1 MGNIFNHFK
10 GAEKWQMRISKVPAV
25 SIYQQLGVKRVI
37 NCVSTTSPLGSSVVD
52 PQVMNMMTAAS
63 RHFVALDDLQNKV
76 GAEIATI
83 TKTESAI
90 VTSGC
95 AAALTMATAA
105 CLMKNTPLETYRLS
119 PNRPPTEVGDW
130 LTWMQRLPDDTAG
143 LRNEILLQRGHL
155 NMYSQAHRAAG
166 AQLTIAGTATACL
179 RSELEAQVTS
189 RTAAIAFVGMYA
201 HHGLPFPEVVALA
214 QRHELPI
221 IVDASYTLPPR
232 SNLQYWATAGADLVC
247 YSGGKAIR
255 GPTDTGILCGRKDLI
270 TLAAIQMSPHH
281 GIGRGLKVDKT
292 QIIGLLTALKLFI
305 AQDDEVEFQFLK
317 NKAQYILQELTNLP
331 EIQSIELVV
340 PTTGYMR
347 HRPVLCL
354 QLNESQLQITSQQLV
369 ELLYSSTPAIW
380 TYYDHPLCPR
390 GITMN
395 TQNLLEGE
403 ALIVVKRIKT
413 LLHRNRITS

>member
-1 MGNIFNHFK
+1 
-10 GAEKWQMRISKVPAV
+10 MRESEVQDAP
-25 SIYQQLGVKRVI
+25 IYQQLGVKRVI

-52 PQVMNMMTAAS
+52 PQVMTAMNAAS
-63 RHFVALDDLQNKV
+63 HHFVALDELQNKV
-76 GAEIATI
+76 GAVIATI
-83 TKTESAI
+83 TGTESAI

-105 CLMKNTPLETYRLS
+105 CMMKNTPLENFRLS
-119 PNRPPTEVGDW
+119 PNRPPIEVGDW
-130 LTWMQRLPDDTAG
+130 LTWMQRLPNDTSG

-166 AQLTIAGTATACL
+166 AQLVLAGTSTDCR
-179 RSELEAQVTS
+179 RSELEAEVTS
-189 RTAAIAFVGMYA
+189 QTAAIAFVGMYA
-201 HHGLPFPEVVALA
+201 HRGLPFPEIVTLA
-214 QRHELPI
+214 QHHELPV

-232 SNLQYWATAGADLVC
+232 SNLQYWAAAGADLVC

-255 GPTDTGILCGRKDLI
+255 GPTDTGILCGREDLV

-305 AQDDEVEFQFLK
+305 TQDDEVEFKFLK
-317 NKAQYILQELTNLP
+317 NKAQYIIRALTNQP

-354 QLNESQLQITSQQLV
+354 TLNESQLQITSQQLV
-369 ELLYSSTPAIW
+369 DLLYTSTPAIW

-390 GITMN
+390 GITIN
-395 TQNLLEGE
+395 TQNLLNGE
-403 ALIVVKRIKT
+403 APIVVQRLKT
-413 LLHRNRITS
+413 LLKRNRIPS

>member
-1 MGNIFNHFK
+1 
-10 GAEKWQMRISKVPAV
+10 MRASEVKVTP
-25 SIYQQLGVKRVI
+25 IYQQLGVKRVI

-52 PQVMNMMTAAS
+52 PQVMNAMNAAS
-63 RHFVALDDLQNKV
+63 KHFVALDDLQNKA
-76 GAEIATI
+76 GGIIAAI
-83 TKTESAI
+83 TGTESAI

-105 CLMKNTPLETYRLS
+105 CMMKNTPLEQYQLS
-119 PNRPPTEVGDW
+119 PNQPPTEVGDW
-130 LTWMQRLPDDTAG
+130 LTWMQRLPNDTAG

-166 AQLTIAGTATACL
+166 AQLVLAGTSTDC
-179 RSELEAQVTS
+179 RCSDLEAEITS
-189 RTAAIAFVGMYA
+189 RTAAIAFVGMYT
-201 HHGLPFPEVVALA
+201 HRGLPFSEIVTLA
-214 QRHELPI
+214 QRHELLI
-221 IVDASYTLPPR
+221 VVDASYTLPPR
-232 SNLQYWATAGADLVC
+232 SNLQYWAAAGADLVC

-255 GPTDTGILCGRKDLI
+255 GPTDTGILCGREDLV

-292 QIIGLLTALKLFI
+292 QIVGLLTALELFI
-305 AQDDEVEFQFLK
+305 AKDDEVEFQFLK
-317 NKAQYILQELTNLP
+317 NKAQYILHELTHLS
-331 EIQSIELVV
+331 EIQSIELVI

-354 QLNESQLQITSQQLV
+354 TLNESQLQITSQKLV
-369 ELLYSSTPAIW
+369 DLLYASTPAIW

-390 GITMN
+390 GITIN

-403 ALIVVKRIKT
+403 AEIVVERVKT
-413 LLHRNRITS
+413 LLHHNRRTP

>member
-1 MGNIFNHFK
+1 MHESEVQV
-10 GAEKWQMRISKVPAV
+10 AP
-25 SIYQQLGVKRVI
+25 IYQQLGVTRVI

-52 PQVMNMMTAAS
+52 PQVMIAMNAAS
-63 RHFVALDDLQNKV
+63 RHFVALDDLQHKV
-76 GAEIATI
+76 GAVIATI
-83 TKTESAI
+83 TGTESAI

-105 CLMKNTPLETYRLS
+105 CIMKNTPLENFRLS

-130 LTWMQRLPDDTAG
+130 LTWMQRLPNDTDG
-143 LRNEILLQRGHL
+143 LRNEILLQRGHF

-166 AQLTIAGTATACL
+166 AQLVLAGTSTDCHH
-179 RSELEAQVTS
+179 SELEAKVTS
-189 RTAAIAFVGMYA
+189 QTAAIAFVGMYA
-201 HHGLPFPEVVALA
+201 HRGLPFPEIVTLA
-214 QRHELPI
+214 QRHELPV

-232 SNLQYWATAGADLVC
+232 SNLRYWAAAGADIVC

-255 GPTDTGILCGRKDLI
+255 GPTDTGILCGREDLV
-270 TLAAIQMSPHH
+270 TLAAIQMNPHH
-281 GIGRGLKVDKT
+281 GIGRGLKIDKT

-317 NKAQYILQELTNLP
+317 NKAQYILRALTNLP

-347 HRPVLCL
+347 NRPVLCL
-354 QLNESQLQITSQQLV
+354 TLNESQLQVTSQQLV
-369 ELLYSSTPAIW
+369 NLLYTSTPAIW

-390 GITMN
+390 GITIN
-395 TQNLLEGE
+395 TQNLLDGE
-403 ALIVVKRIKT
+403 AQIVVQCLKT
-413 LLHRNRITS
+413 LLHHNRIPS

>member
-1 MGNIFNHFK
+1 
-10 GAEKWQMRISKVPAV
+10 MRESDVQVAP
-25 SIYQQLGVKRVI
+25 IYQQLGVKRVI

-52 PQVMNMMTAAS
+52 PKVMTAMNAAS
-63 RHFVALDDLQNKV
+63 HYFVALDDLQNKV
-76 GAEIATI
+76 GVVIANLTG
-83 TKTESAI
+83 TESAI

-105 CLMKNTPLETYRLS
+105 CMMKNTPLENYRLT
-119 PNRPPTEVGDW
+119 PNRPPTEIGDW
-130 LTWMQRLPDDTAG
+130 LNWMQRLPNDTDG
-143 LRNEILLQRGHL
+143 LQNEILLQRGHL

-166 AQLTIAGTATACL
+166 AQLILAGTSTDCCS
-179 RSELEAQVTS
+179 SELEAEVTS
-189 RTAAIAFVGMYA
+189 QTAAIAYVGMYA
-201 HHGLPFPEVVALA
+201 HRGLPFPEIVTLA
-214 QRHELPI
+214 QRHEIPI

-232 SNLQYWATAGADLVC
+232 SNLQYWAAAGADLVC

-255 GPTDTGILCGRKDLI
+255 GPTDTGILCGREDLV

-292 QIIGLLTALKLFI
+292 QIIGLLTALELFI
-305 AQDDEVEFQFLK
+305 AQDDAVEFQFLQ
-317 NKAQYILQELTNLP
+317 NKAQYILQALTTLP

-354 QLNESQLQITSQQLV
+354 TLNEHQLQITAQQLV
-369 ELLYSSTPAIW
+369 DLLYTSTPAIW

-390 GITMN
+390 GITIN

-403 ALIVVKRIKT
+403 AQIMVQRVKT
-413 LLHRNRITS
+413 LLHRNRIPS

>member
-1 MGNIFNHFK
+1 
-10 GAEKWQMRISKVPAV
+10 MRESEEQDAP
-25 SIYQQLGVKRVI
+25 IYQQLGVKRVI

-52 PQVMNMMTAAS
+52 PQVMIAMNTAS

-76 GAEIATI
+76 GAVIATI
-83 TKTESAI
+83 TGTESAI

-105 CLMKNTPLETYRLS
+105 CMMKNTPLENYRLS

-130 LTWMQRLPDDTAG
+130 LTWMQRLPNDTAG
-143 LRNEILLQRGHL
+143 LRNEILLQRGHF

-166 AQLTIAGTATACL
+166 AQLVLAGTSTDC
-179 RSELEAQVTS
+179 RSSELEAEVTS
-189 RTAAIAFVGMYA
+189 QTAAIAFVGMYE
-201 HHGLPFPEVVALA
+201 HRGLPFPEIVTLA
-214 QRHELPI
+214 QRHELPV

-232 SNLQYWATAGADLVC
+232 SNLQYWAAAGADVVC

-255 GPTDTGILCGRKDLI
+255 GPTDTGILCGREDLV
-270 TLAAIQMSPHH
+270 TLAAIQMNPHH

-305 AQDDEVEFQFLK
+305 AQDDEVEFKFLK
-317 NKAQYILQELTNLP
+317 NKAQYILRSLTNLP

-347 HRPVLCL
+347 NRPVLCL
-354 QLNESQLQITSQQLV
+354 TLNESQLQVTSQQLV
-369 ELLYSSTPAIW
+369 DLLYTSTPAIW

-390 GITMN
+390 GITIN
-395 TQNLLEGE
+395 TQNLLAGE
-403 ALIVVKRIKT
+403 AQIVVQRLKT
-413 LLHRNRITS
+413 LLHRNRIPS